1 MKRSN
6 SRSSSTSRR
15 KRRSSFG
22 KYDSPSP
29 ERSYSRRARS
39 PSSGRSRSRRPHY
52 EESDRYS
59 PSNDSGK
66 SHQPYKVLCVSA
78 LHGDASDETIK
89 DIIYTEYKRYGEFS
103 VKISRGVDERVAY
116 ICFKNAEDAREAMR
130 SKRRILIFD
139 KVAIVE
145 PVFEKPRHSDERYRP
160 RSASRSPE
168 YDRYYRSR
176 LPPAPDPGRY
186 YDRLPYMPMPVM
198 HPEYRRDVVPMS
210 TPDFLPLPHMLHP
223 LPPPVYGPRPFLPY
237 PGLPYQ
243 PNLFHEPKKFPNYL
257 HHIPPEDDV
266 LATRT
271 LFAGNLEIGTT
282 KEDLRRIFAPYGVIE
297 DVDVK
302 RPVGGSGTAY
312 AFVRFKNLD
321 MAHKAKV
328 ELSGKFFGKFQLKI
342 GYGKATPTTRIWVGG
357 LGPWTSSVQLER
369 EFDRFGAI
377 KKIDYDKE
385 ENCAYILYD
394 SIDAATSAVKE
405 MRGFPL
411 GGSEH
416 KLRVDFADVGSSSPY
431 NSDDDYRRKSHYNG
445 SVDGDDDYDR
455 PSSYDRHRK
464 SRREKKHDSLDSAY
478 TLSDI
483 TASCDKTWEG
493 AFVLKNSLFP
503 VKFHLTD
510 GSAEIIESVL
520 DQESKHIL
528 KITQRLHLNPSKLN
542 DVSKQI
548 SSSDAFA
555 IFLALPSSTVKL
567 AFEDT
572 TLQTK
577 SIQNLISYLKQK
589 EAAGVLSLTN
599 GVLYAFPPCSFSMD
613 LLKRTAYNLTEDNL
627 KKDHLIIVVIKGNL
641 FLNFK
646 EYCKYFSLV
655 YRLFELQFG
664 DKMSLVLFFF
674 FFNCCVECSNC

>member
-6 SRSSSTSRR
+6 SRSSSTGRR
-15 KRRSSFG
+15 KRRLSHG

-29 ERSYSRRARS
+29 DRNYSRRDRS
-39 PSSGRSRSRRPHY
+39 GSRGKSRSRRAHY
-52 EESDRYS
+52 DDSDRYS
-59 PSNDSGK
+59 PFGDSNK
-66 SHQPYKVLCVSA
+66 AHQPFKILCISA

-89 DIIYTEYKRYGEFS
+89 DVIYNEFKRFGDFV
-103 VKISRGVDERVAY
+103 VKMSRNADERVAY
-116 ICFKNAEDAREAMR
+116 IYFKNADDAKEAMR
-130 SKRRILIFD
+130 SKRRILIYD

-145 PVFEKPRHSDERYRP
+145 PIFDKPRHLDDSRYRG
-160 RSASRSPE
+160 RSSSRSPE
-168 YDRYYRSR
+168 YDRGYYRR
-176 LPPAPDPGRY
+176 LPPAAAADPGGRY
-186 YDRLPYMPMPVM
+186 YDRLPYMPLPVV
-198 HPEYRRDVVPMS
+198 PPDYRRDVVPL
-210 TPDFLPLPHMLHP
+210 PGPEFLPLPHMLHP
-223 LPPPVYGPRPFLPY
+223 LPPPIYGPRPFLPY
-237 PGLPYQ
+237 PGLPYHA
-243 PNLFHEPKKFPNYL
+243 PFHEPKKFPNYL

-297 DVDVK
+297 DIDVK
-302 RPVGGSGTAY
+302 RPAAGSGTAY

-385 ENCAYILYD
+385 DNCAYILYD

-431 NSDDDYRRKSHYNG
+431 DSDDDYRRRSHYNG
-445 SVDGDDDYDR
+445 SIDGDDDSERGSSRDR
-455 PSSYDRHRK
+455 QKRSSRRDRK
-464 SRREKKHDSLDSAY
+464 SNSLDSAY
-478 TLSDI
+478 NLSEI
-483 TASCDKTWEG
+483 TAVVSKTWEG

-510 GSAEIIESVL
+510 GNADIIESVL
-520 DQESKHIL
+520 DKESKHIL

-548 SSSDAFA
+548 SSSDSFA

-567 AFEDT
+567 TFEDT
-572 TLQTK
+572 SLQTK

-589 EAAGVLSLTN
+589 EAAGVLQLTN
-599 GVLYAFPPCSFSMD
+599 GVLYAFPPCAFSMD

-627 KKDHLIIVVIKGNL
+627 KKDHLIIVVLKGN
-641 FLNFK
+641 
-646 EYCKYFSLV
+646 
-655 YRLFELQFG
+655 
-664 DKMSLVLFFF
+664 
-674 FFNCCVECSNC
+674 

>member
-6 SRSSSTSRR
+6 SRSSSCSRR

-22 KYDSPSP
+22 KYESPSP
-29 ERSYSRRARS
+29 ERSYVRHARS
-39 PSSGRSRSRRPHY
+39 PSNGRSRSRRHY
-52 EESDRYS
+52 ENSDRYS
-59 PSNDSGK
+59 PTNESGK
-66 SHQPYKVLCVSA
+66 THQSYKILCVSA

-89 DIIYTEYKRYGEFS
+89 EVIYNEYKRYGEFI
-103 VKISRGVDERVAY
+103 VKISHDIDERVAY
-116 ICFKNAEDAREAMR
+116 ICFKNSEDAKEAMR
-130 SKRRILIFD
+130 SKRRILIYD

-145 PVFEKPRHSDERYRP
+145 PVFEKSRHLEERYRA
-160 RSASRSPE
+160 RSGSRSPD
-168 YDRYYRSR
+168 YDRYYRR
-176 LPPAPDPGRY
+176 LPPLADPGRY
-186 YDRLPYMPMPVM
+186 YERLPYVPMPVV
-198 HPEYRRDVVPMS
+198 HPDYRRDMMPIP
-210 TPDFLPLPHMLHP
+210 TPEFLPLPHMMHP

-237 PGLPYQ
+237 PGLPYHN
-243 PNLFHEPKKFPNYL
+243 PFHEPKKFPNYL

-282 KEDLRRIFAPYGVIE
+282 KEDLRRIFIPYGIIE
-297 DVDVK
+297 DIDVK
-302 RPVGGSGTAY
+302 RPVGGHGTAY

-377 KKIDYDKE
+377 KKIDYDKN

-416 KLRVDFADVGSSSPY
+416 KLRIDFADVGSSSPEH
-431 NSDDDYRRKSHYNG
+431 DDDSYRKKLHYNG
-445 SVDGDDDYDR
+445 SGSVEDDEEFENR
-455 PSSYDRHRK
+455 TSSYEK
-464 SRREKKHDSLDSAY
+464 SKKGKRQNYALHSAY

-483 TASCDKTWEG
+483 TSSCNKTWEG

-510 GSAEIIESVL
+510 GNSDIIESVL

-528 KITQRLHLNPSKLN
+528 KITQRLHLNPTKLS

-548 SSSDAFA
+548 STSDSYA
-555 IFLALPSSTVKL
+555 IFLAVPSSTVRIS
-567 AFEDT
+567 FEDS
-572 TLQTK
+572 TLQSK

-589 EAAGVLSLTN
+589 EAAGVLSLNN
-599 GVLYAFPPCSFSMD
+599 GVLYAFPPCTFSMD

-627 KKDHLIIVVIKGNL
+627 KKDHLIIVVIK
-641 FLNFK
+641 
-646 EYCKYFSLV
+646 V
-655 YRLFELQFG
+655 
-664 DKMSLVLFFF
+664 
-674 FFNCCVECSNC
+674 